1 MLSRT
6 FYSVSLEQSSDSISR
21 SFFCIDRTELEQIK
35 NSLEEIFKPFELVT
49 DKETDVTQA
58 C

>member
-6 FYSVSLEQSSDSISR
+6 FYSVSLEQSSDSLSR
-21 SFFCIDRTELEQIK
+21 SFLCIDRTELEQIK